1 MDNTDEKQENGRRL
15 TSGLASVGVS
25 VRGHFSGNLEA
36 HRPLQP

>member
-1 MDNTDEKQENGRRL
+1 MKQLDKKKKCQRA

-36 HRPLQP
+36 HRPSQL

>member
-1 MDNTDEKQENGRRL
+1 MNNKKQEILKCRQL

-25 VRGHFSGNLEA
+25 ARGHFSGNLEA